1 MVISGWELKYRE
13 ILMEFKYDMKQDIES
28 AKALDL
34 IVKKPYS
41 INKLEELIVGKPVI
55 VVGAGPSLLHALPFL
70 KKFKHIT
77 KIVADSAVDTIVG
90 KKINPN
96 IVVTDLDGDE
106 SYLKKIG
113 KTDTVFVV
121 HAHGDN
127 IKRLNLTKHFKNCI
141 CSTQAEPFGK
151 VQNFGGF
158 TDGDR
163 AVFLASYFNAK
174 SIIMC
179 GMDLEGKIGKFS
191 HTKQS
196 EFKVKLKKLQKAK
209 ELLEWLSTKSKS
221 ELFTTSYPITGFK
234 KISYNDIDDIIT

>member
-13 ILMEFKYDMKQDIES
+13 ILREFKYDMKQDLES
-28 AKALDL
+28 AEALDL
-34 IVKKPYS
+34 IVKKPFS
-41 INKLEELIVGKPVI
+41 INRLEELIEGKPVI
-55 VVGAGPSLLHALPFL
+55 VIGAGPSLSQALPFL
-70 KKFKHIT
+70 KKFKHVT
-77 KIVADSAVDTIVG
+77 KIVADSAVDAIVDEE
-90 KKINPN
+90 IIPN

-106 SYLKKIG
+106 SSLRKIG

-127 IKRLNLTKHFKNCI
+127 IGRLNLAKYFKNCI

-179 GMDLEGKIGKFS
+179 GMDLEGKIGRFS

-196 EFKVKLKKLQKAK
+196 EFKIKLRKLQKAK

-234 KISYNDIDDIIT
+234 KISYEDIDDMIT